1 LTDIPSGLN
10 YSFYTEEMGH
20 PNPVFSWR
28 SKFSDFLY
36 KADPQ
41 MPVRT
46 IKAQGGQYTGPFSW
60 ENRRFTVAE
69 LKRLQTIPDAYE
81 IVGNRQVCIEQIG
94 NSVPPQ
100 LGRILAL
107 SILEQVMG
115 VALPFPMHYL
125 PPSKKLGFRQR
136 KRQLTEVY
144 AQKAKVAIANLGIT
158 KQPTANLSPT
168 YAIHEQSKR
177 FLSPDF
183 AWTEN
188 QVPNSVKINLKYDL
202 NNSEWTITAQKDDV
216 WKEENEYVIEVSP
229 ALEYEDWILRTSKVR
244 LCANDMD
251 KSLFTALWKAFE
263 EKLIEVTGM
272 ADLVQLSGY
281 YQYNPRIRGF
291 LTFQPNFRG
300 EQFWYVVQ
308 SVVSGLG
315 VATQLSAQGL
325 ALLWGVN
332 DKDVFSYLQSLR
344 RLGYEVR
351 NHNTNPQIPRGE
363 YLIPYAFP
371 TLTQKSVQLRK
382 NLGIGHFIH
391 RVISH
396 SI

>member
-1 LTDIPSGLN
+1 
-10 YSFYTEEMGH
+10 
-20 PNPVFSWR
+20 
-28 SKFSDFLY
+28 
-36 KADPQ
+36 
-41 MPVRT
+41 
-46 IKAQGGQYTGPFSW
+46 
-60 ENRRFTVAE
+60 
-69 LKRLQTIPDAYE
+69 
-81 IVGNRQVCIEQIG
+81 
-94 NSVPPQ
+94 
-100 LGRILAL
+100 
-107 SILEQVMG
+107 
-115 VALPFPMHYL
+115 
-125 PPSKKLGFRQR
+125 
-136 KRQLTEVY
+136 
-144 AQKAKVAIANLGIT
+144 
-158 KQPTANLSPT
+158 
-168 YAIHEQSKR
+168 
-177 FLSPDF
+177 
-183 AWTEN
+183 
-188 QVPNSVKINLKYDL
+188 
-202 NNSEWTITAQKDDV
+202 
-216 WKEENEYVIEVSP
+216 
-229 ALEYEDWILRTSKVR
+229 
-244 LCANDMD
+244 MD

-382 NLGIGHFIH
+382 NLGIGNDE
-391 RVISH
+391 
-396 SI
+396 